1 MGAGPIL
8 RRRTAKRGPDHR
20 PRRGYGG
27 AEPLRP
33 PERPNTVNARRAPVP
48 AVSVLVLAAFLVAA
62 GCGAGSPSRVS
73 TRSSPGPDVSA
84 PSPTVPPA
92 TIPTTLPPPTLPPP
106 APRGSGVYGYVTAG
120 PTCPVE
126 RPGQPCP
133 PRPLV
138 VTLQARDPSG
148 RQVGAATSDAAGRY
162 LIALPPGR
170 YTLTAAGSSP
180 LPRCPP
186 TMVTIDADTATRADI
201 NCDTGIR

>member
-1 MGAGPIL
+1 
-8 RRRTAKRGPDHR
+8 
-20 PRRGYGG
+20 
-27 AEPLRP
+27 
-33 PERPNTVNARRAPVP
+33 
-48 AVSVLVLAAFLVAA
+48 
-62 GCGAGSPSRVS
+62 
-73 TRSSPGPDVSA
+73 
-84 PSPTVPPA
+84 
-92 TIPTTLPPPTLPPP
+92 
-106 APRGSGVYGYVTAG
+106 VYGYVTAG

-148 RQVGAATSDAAGRY
+148 RQIGAATSDAAGRY

>member
-1 MGAGPIL
+1 V
-8 RRRTAKRGPDHR
+8 D
-20 PRRGYGG
+20 
-27 AEPLRP
+27 
-33 PERPNTVNARRAPVP
+33 
-48 AVSVLVLAAFLVAA
+48 
-62 GCGAGSPSRVS
+62 
-73 TRSSPGPDVSA
+73 
-84 PSPTVPPA
+84 
-92 TIPTTLPPPTLPPP
+92 
-106 APRGSGVYGYVTAG
+106 GYVTAG

-138 VTLQARDPSG
+138 VTVQALDPSG

-186 TMVTIDADTATRADI
+186 TMVTIGADAATRADI

>member
-1 MGAGPIL
+1 
-8 RRRTAKRGPDHR
+8 
-20 PRRGYGG
+20 
-27 AEPLRP
+27 
-33 PERPNTVNARRAPVP
+33 VNARRASVP
-48 AVSVLVLAAFLVAA
+48 AVSVLVLAAGLVAA
-62 GCGAGSPSRVS
+62 GCGAGSPSR
-73 TRSSPGPDVSA
+73 A
-84 PSPTVPPA
+84 A
-92 TIPTTLPPPTLPPP
+92 P

-138 VTLQARDPSG
+138 VTVQARDPSG

-186 TMVTIDADTATRADI
+186 TMVTIDADAATRADI